1 MRGNRRSAGARLKGY
16 ARKRKGG
23 KKISKGMFDHERGGK
38 L

>member
-1 MRGNRRSAGARLKGY
+1 MRASRRSAGARLRGY

-23 KKISKGMFDHERGGK
+23 KDIPKGMFDHERGGK